1 MKEQYQKEISQ
12 IHVPAK
18 LLEKTKLAM
27 QEEEKRLAAETK
39 QTDNSINGEKS
50 LSKKGKL
57 VPFRR
62 MSVVAAAAILLL
74 LVVPATS
81 GILKQSAKEEQQK
94 QLYLAQKEEI
104 ELQTIEM
111 EQSWLDEIV
120 DKIKEIFD

>member
-12 IHVPAK
+12 IHVPAQ

-39 QTDNSINGEKS
+39 QTDETVNGEMR
-50 LSKKGKL
+50 LSKKGKM

-62 MSVVAAAAILLL
+62 LSVVAAAILLL

-104 ELQTIEM
+104 ELQTIET